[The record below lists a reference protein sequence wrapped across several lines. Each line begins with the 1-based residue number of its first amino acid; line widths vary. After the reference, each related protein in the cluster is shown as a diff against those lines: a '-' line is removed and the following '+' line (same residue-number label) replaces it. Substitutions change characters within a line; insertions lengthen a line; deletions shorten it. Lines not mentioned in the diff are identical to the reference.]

1 MGRGHTAIQVT
12 HQIIFKIEGSWLIL
26 DSWLVYD
33 DLTDVI
39 NNVIANGKWL
49 VAKGTVEEQ

>member
-1 MGRGHTAIQVT
+1 MYDDLTDVIG
-12 HQIIFKIEGSWLIL
+12 
-26 DSWLVYD
+26 SWLVYD

-39 NNVIANGKWL
+39 NNVTANGKWL

>member
-1 MGRGHTAIQVT
+1 MASSKQERNSRNRGTVA
-12 HQIIFKIEGSWLIL
+12 
-26 DSWLVYD
+26 LVYD

-49 VAKGTVEEQ
+49 VANKNETVGTEEQ